1 MKKTEWM
8 GRALAAVKKYRWA
21 LLVLLVGVAL
31 LLLPSRGESG
41 QEQRDRTEQAA
52 SDLDASYR
60 QELEQRL
67 SELLSGVEGAG
78 EVRVLLTLKTASQ
91 TRYQTDTSSTE
102 DTDASGSRRTAEE
115 KTVILSEGSS
125 YNAPAV
131 RTVDYPV
138 FQGAVV
144 ACGGAGSAAVRLSLT
159 NAVSALTGLSAEKI
173 TVVKLN

>member
-1 MKKTEWM
+1 MKTTEWM
-8 GRALAAVKKYRWA
+8 GRALAVVKKYRWA

-31 LLLPSRGESG
+31 LLLPSRGGSG
-41 QEQRDRTEQAA
+41 QEQPDRTEQAA

-125 YNAPAV
+125 

-144 ACGGAGSAAVRLSLT
+144 ACSGAGSAAVRLSLT

>member
-1 MKKTEWM
+1 MLFYLIVM
-8 GRALAAVKKYRWA
+8 FRY
-21 LLVLLVGVAL
+21 
-31 LLLPSRGESG
+31 S
-41 QEQRDRTEQAA
+41 
-52 SDLDASYR
+52 
-60 QELEQRL
+60 
-67 SELLSGVEGAG
+67 
-78 EVRVLLTLKTASQ
+78 VLLTLKTASQ

-144 ACGGAGSAAVRLSLT
+144 ACSGAGSAAVRLSLT

>member
-8 GRALAAVKKYRWA
+8 GRVLAAVKKYRWA

-31 LLLPSRGESG
+31 LLIPSRSG
-41 QEQRDRTEQAA
+41 SKQEQPDQTEQTA
-52 SDLDASYR
+52 SDLDATYR

-144 ACGGAGSAAVRLSLT
+144 ACGGADSAAVRLSLT
-159 NAVSALTGLSAEKI
+159 NAVSALTGLSADKI